1 MVALCSP
8 FFPAIHLFRHFPGFT
23 CSVGWLPLPLE
34 RRRELHRELLRK
46 VKAGPV
52 NLKTSTRV
60 VNDIVIV
67 DIIGQLR
74 LGEGTN
80 VVRDLVRELMGK
92 NYKNILL
99 NLADVRHIDSAGVG
113 ELMSCYTSVRN
124 QGGQFKLMRL
134 SKNVHDL
141 LQITKLYTV
150 FDIEED
156 EVKAI
161 QSFQSA

>member
-1 MVALCSP
+1 MS
-8 FFPAIHLFRHFPGFT
+8 I
-23 CSVGWLPLPLE
+23 
-34 RRRELHRELLRK
+34 
-46 VKAGPV
+46 
-52 NLKTSTRV
+52 KTSTRV

-156 EVKAI
+156 EVKAV
-161 QSFQSA
+161 QAFQSA